1 MQETWET
8 WVWSLGQKIP
18 WRRAWQP
25 TPVFLP
31 GESHGQR
38 SLVGYS
44 PQGHEESDTPDAH
57 PSLSKMDSNKKTC
70 EYSIPWHHFPFDLQ
84 GAFLCMCGWGDL
96 LTLRMR
102 NTWYDRAQS
111 LPLIVLLFSSWSFS
125 PWEMN
130 LQLLYPQK
138 WEKRQLNP
146 SSIWQDCQRVTEFH
160 IIRLDNGSIRGKL
173 WAKLGNVGIG
183 WAKRIN

>member
-1 MQETWET
+1 MKVTQLCPTLCDPMDCGPPDSVHGDSPGNTGVGCHALFQGSYGQWASISIT
-8 WVWSLGQKIP
+8 PLWPARSVSVHVWLG
-18 WRRAWQP
+18 A
-25 TPVFLP
+25 
-31 GESHGQR
+31 
-38 SLVGYS
+38 
-44 PQGHEESDTPDAH
+44 
-57 PSLSKMDSNKKTC
+57 
-70 EYSIPWHHFPFDLQ
+70 
-84 GAFLCMCGWGDL
+84 L

-111 LPLIVLLFSSWSFS
+111 LSLIVLLFSSWNFS